1 MNVINFAS
9 GQEIRRRRET
19 GLVRQSGPVT
29 VILPFF
35 NEAKFIPAT
44 LNSLLAQRLCPTR
57 IVLVDNASTDDG
69 AALCRA
75 IAAKFR
81 DIEIIIVNAARP
93 GKLYALEVGQNLI
106 STEYVA
112 FCDADTFYPPQYF
125 ETALNL
131 LDRAKS
137 NAVGALAVGVT
148 APENS
153 PQARRQ
159 IDRTI
164 LASKIFTKQCHCGG
178 FGQIFRTR
186 DFRAVGGY
194 DSAIWPFVLE
204 DHEIVHRLLSQGEI
218 VYDENLWCETSPR
231 RSDRKNVSWSRVEQL
246 LYLLTPFELKRWFFY
261 SLLAGSLRS
270 RRLSNEA
277 LREQPWAA

>member
-1 MNVINFAS
+1 MSLN
-9 GQEIRRRRET
+9 RRT
-19 GLVRQSGPVT
+19 GRVT
-29 VILPFF
+29 VVLPFY
-35 NEAKFIPAT
+35 NEANFISAT
-44 LNSLLAQRLCPTR
+44 LESLLRQLLRPVR
-57 IVLVDNASTDDG
+57 IVLVDNGSTDGG

-75 IAAKFR
+75 IAAKSR
-81 DIEIIIVNAARP
+81 DVEIIIVNATRP

-112 FCDADTFYPPQYF
+112 FCDADTYYPPHYF

-131 LDRAKS
+131 LDRTKPDA
-137 NAVGALAVGVT
+137 AGALAVGVT

-153 PQARRQ
+153 NQARRQ
-159 IDRTI
+159 INRTL
-164 LASKIFTKQCHCGG
+164 LASRIFKRQCHCGG
-178 FGQIFRTR
+178 FGQVFRTR

-204 DHEIVHRLLSQGEI
+204 DHEIVHRLLSRGAI
-218 VYDENLWCETSPR
+218 VYDAGFWCETSPR
-231 RSDRKNVSWSRVEQL
+231 RSDRKNVSWSKVEQL
-246 LYLLTPFELKRWFFY
+246 LYHLTPFKQKRWFFY
-261 SLLAGSLRS
+261 SLLAGRLRS